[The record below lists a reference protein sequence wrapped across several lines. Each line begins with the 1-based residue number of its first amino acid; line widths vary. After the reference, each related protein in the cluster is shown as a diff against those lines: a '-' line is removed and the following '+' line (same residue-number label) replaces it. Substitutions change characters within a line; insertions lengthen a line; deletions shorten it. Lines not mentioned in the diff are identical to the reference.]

1 VPGCHPLR
9 QVLSSPPPPNGQGTY
24 PVIPWL
30 SDADAKEVYKL
41 AVQSGHQVAGGNV
54 CPMTTGLYT
63 PSDGSGKP
71 EAFEGATF
79 DVRLVQLFLEHM
91 RREHPSVEVRVLAA
105 TIRLLHGT

>member
-1 VPGCHPLR
+1 
-9 QVLSSPPPPNGQGTY
+9 
-24 PVIPWL
+24 
-30 SDADAKEVYKL
+30 
-41 AVQSGHQVAGGNV
+41 
-54 CPMTTGLYT
+54 MTTGLYT